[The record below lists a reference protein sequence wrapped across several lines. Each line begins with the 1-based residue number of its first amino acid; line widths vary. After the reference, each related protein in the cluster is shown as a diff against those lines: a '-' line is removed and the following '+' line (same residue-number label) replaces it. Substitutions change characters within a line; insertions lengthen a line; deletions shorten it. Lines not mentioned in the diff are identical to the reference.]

1 MGALFGALS
10 SLSVGMSEM
19 FGRRG
24 AKAAGVLAVSVVSQG
39 VAALAAFGMLLWLP
53 SQPNWPDLGRGAVS
67 GVGFGVGMVAYLGGL
82 MRSSA
87 TVIAPLVA
95 TLTVVIPFGVATAGG
110 ADPTGMAVLG
120 VGVALVGLLF
130 ITGGARVGSGA
141 RAGLLWGAAAGLG
154 YGIGLA
160 ALIGTSPSGGPWPA
174 VAQRVVACLLT
185 VVAAMVVRSPV
196 MPRGAVRWTALWSGV
211 FGGIASVLYLL
222 GIQVDVLPAA
232 VTGAM
237 FPAVSVA
244 LGRLVFGDSVRPVQI
259 LGLGLVLAGVA
270 GVVAG

>member
-1 MGALFGALS
+1 M
-10 SLSVGMSEM
+10 
-19 FGRRG
+19 
-24 AKAAGVLAVSVVSQG
+24 
-39 VAALAAFGMLLWLP
+39 
-53 SQPNWPDLGRGAVS
+53 
-67 GVGFGVGMVAYLGGL
+67 
-82 MRSSA
+82 
-87 TVIAPLVA
+87 
-95 TLTVVIPFGVATAGG
+95 
-110 ADPTGMAVLG
+110 
-120 VGVALVGLLF
+120 
-130 ITGGARVGSGA
+130 
-141 RAGLLWGAAAGLG
+141 
-154 YGIGLA
+154 
-160 ALIGTSPSGGPWPA
+160 LIGTSPSGGPWPA

-244 LGRLVFGDSVRPVQI
+244 LGRLVFGDSVRPVQV

>member
-24 AKAAGVLAVSVVSQG
+24 ARATGVLAVSVVSQG

-53 SQPNWPDLGRGAVS
+53 SQPTWPDLGRGAVS

-87 TVIAPLVA
+87 TVIAPMVA
-95 TLTVVIPFGVATAGG
+95 TVTVVIPFGAAVAGG
-110 ADPTGMAVLG
+110 AEMTLLAALG

-130 ITGGARVGSGA
+130 ITTGGSVGSGM
-141 RAGLLWGAAAGLG
+141 RAGLLWGAISGLG
-154 YGIGLA
+154 YGVGLA
-160 ALIGTSPSGGPWPA
+160 ALIGTSSDSGSWPA

-196 MPRGAVRWTALWSGV
+196 MPRGAVRWVALWSGV

-222 GIQVDVLPAA
+222 GIQADVLPAA

-244 LGRLVFGDSVRPVQI
+244 IGRFVFGDRVRPVQV
-259 LGLGLVLAGVA
+259 LGLGLVLTGVA